1 MIRRLNINRGFAL
14 AGLLMVAVT
23 LVIIIMTV
31 GVIAEAMNRPL
42 TAINSVLQAIEDESI
57 REQIQIAIADYMN
70 GNLGNAS
77 FTSEKVTIDGESY
90 DIIDMCMLQSS
101 YDDHDN
107 LRLPKELFVS
117 CLDIDTD
124 ESNLASI
131 DNVFAEEGSLN
142 PEAPYSWVIDND
154 GQVVKIEH

>member
-31 GVIAEAMNRPL
+31 SVIANAMNRPL

-57 REQIQIAIADYMN
+57 REQIQIAIADYMR
-70 GNLGNAS
+70 GDLGKVS

-90 DIIDMCMLQSS
+90 DVIDMCMLQSS
-101 YDDHDN
+101 YNDDDG

-117 CLDIDTD
+117 CLDITAD

-131 DNVFAEEGSLN
+131 ADVFAEEGSLS
-142 PEAPYSWVIDND
+142 PQAPYIWVVNND
-154 GQVVKIEH
+154 GQVVKVEH